1 MKKKID
7 LLVSFG
13 IYGIGLLSF
22 LIIEIVIIKKYN
34 ISSVA
39 NWSFYKSTIILIG
52 SFTLLGYDQVLLRDP
67 KLIKIHFK
75 RFFTRAL
82 VVSLCS
88 TLIIFFVKDYSW
100 GNAFLIFL
108 GIVLYGLMNYNTAAS
123 RANNNLWKSQF
134 SKNFWKFFILLLLLS
149 NFVHDIFLCFIIAFS
164 LTIVFIFFFKG
175 YISKNNKNLTNNISV
190 NEAEGLSRA
199 FLITSITLL
208 LAIYGEQFLINLYG
222 DEVASAHL
230 FKYFAVITPIALSLN
245 GFLGFYLGPKIIR
258 ESNSKS
264 YKSYKLLFN
273 RVLLFS
279 IFNTLISSVVGVLFL
294 KYYLDIDIL
303 DFDFSLILTLSGV
316 SFIRGI
322 YVTNSVYV
330 GLYANKSELLGVAR
344 YFGIFTALY
353 LISIVV
359 ALFLFSGIFTA
370 QIISVLSLINWISRF
385 VVSNIYIKRILNKK
399 AVV

>member
-1 MKKKID
+1 MRKKID
-7 LLVSFG
+7 LLASFG

-34 ISSVA
+34 VTSIA
-39 NWSFYKSTIILIG
+39 NWAFYKSTIILIG

-67 KLIKIHFK
+67 KLIRIHFK
-75 RFFTRAL
+75 KFFLRAL

-88 TLIIFFVKDYSW
+88 TLIIFFIKDYSW
-100 GNAFLIFL
+100 ENAFLIFL

-149 NFVHDIFLCFIIAFS
+149 NFVQDIFIYFIIAFS
-164 LTIVFIFFFKG
+164 ITVVFVFFFKG
-175 YISKNNKNLTNNISV
+175 YISKNNKTLTNDISV

-199 FLITSITLL
+199 FLITSVTLL
-208 LAIYGEQFLINLYG
+208 LAIYGEQFLINLCG
-222 DEVASAHL
+222 DEIASAHL

-264 YKSYKLLFN
+264 HKSYKQLFHK
-273 RVLLFS
+273 VFLFS
-279 IFNTLISSVVGVLFL
+279 IVNTLFSSIIGVLFL
-294 KYYLDIDIL
+294 KYYLDIEIQ
-303 DFDFSLILTLSGV
+303 DFDFSLILILSGV

-330 GLYANKSELLGVAR
+330 GLYANKSELLGIAR

-353 LISIVV
+353 LIAVVV

-385 VVSNIYIKRILNKK
+385 VISNIYIKRILNKK